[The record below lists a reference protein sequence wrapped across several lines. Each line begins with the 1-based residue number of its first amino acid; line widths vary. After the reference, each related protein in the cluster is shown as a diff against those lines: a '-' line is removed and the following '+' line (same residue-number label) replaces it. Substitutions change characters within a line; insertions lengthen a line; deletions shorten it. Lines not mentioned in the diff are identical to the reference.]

1 MEKLNKEFIESFFNA
16 KNDKDKLERLDH
28 LGRENNNILEEIKEA
43 IKINKIAIII
53 RTGALF
59 GTGIENISIMEESAV
74 YQMNLPL
81 IIMYP
86 AVVFEENKL
95 KFLNCRLASGYR
107 AISI

>member
-1 MEKLNKEFIESFFNA
+1 NFIEVYEEYKSEPEKLFKSESSSQ
-16 KNDKDKLERLDH
+16 DLYDLILD
-28 LGRENNNILEEIKEA
+28 EIKKTEEI
-43 IKINKIAIII
+43 NKMAIII

-86 AVVFEENKL
+86 AVAFEGGKL